1 MDSPSESF
9 TGRVLQQR
17 LGDREHHRLGL
28 ADQLIGASGANRLEG
43 GAGNDTL
50 RGNGGV
56 DVLIG
61 GDGTD
66 SAVYASSA
74 SGVRVELTD
83 AGWGTGQGGDAAGDV
98 LLQMENAIGSAFND
112 LLHGSEV
119 ANRLEGGAGN
129 DALVGFAGADI
140 LLGGLGTDTA
150 HYSASGA
157 GVSVGLSAT
166 GTTQGTGGDAAG
178 DLLNSIAIVIGSA
191 FSDQLIGS
199 DAANQLVSGAGN
211 DVLYGGGGGELLVGN
226 GAGSRTIFGDGTAGA
241 AGEDTFRILGGTNL
255 IRDYQ
260 TREDLQLNSLDP
272 SGISLVGLKGGYAAQ
287 AVPVAPLDST
297 SPKTLCRPPTR

>member
-1 MDSPSESF
+1 MF
-9 TGRVLQQR
+9 RTG
-17 LGDREHHRLGL
+17 LGAH
-28 ADQLIGASGANRLEG
+28 
-43 GAGNDTL
+43 
-50 RGNGGV
+50 V
-56 DVLIG
+56 VVG

-66 SAVYASSA
+66 WADYSGSARGVFARLFPGP
-74 SGVRVELTD
+74 SG
-83 AGWGTGQGGDAAGDV
+83 GFSQGGDAAGDV
-98 LLQMENAIGSAFND
+98 LLQMENTIGSAFND

-140 LLGGLGTDTA
+140 LLGGLGTNTA
-150 HYSASGA
+150 DYSASGA

-178 DLLNSIAIVIGSA
+178 DLLNSIEILIGSA

-199 DAANQLVSGAGN
+199 DAANKLVSGAGN
-211 DVLYGGGGGELLVGN
+211 NVPYGGSQGELLVGN

-260 TREDLQLNSLDP
+260 MGEDLQLNSLDP
-272 SGISLVGLKGGYAAQ
+272 SGISLVGLAGGLRRDGSWGPRTRRWSSLA
-287 AVPVAPLDST
+287 
-297 SPKTLCRPPTR
+297 RPPMWAGPSRR